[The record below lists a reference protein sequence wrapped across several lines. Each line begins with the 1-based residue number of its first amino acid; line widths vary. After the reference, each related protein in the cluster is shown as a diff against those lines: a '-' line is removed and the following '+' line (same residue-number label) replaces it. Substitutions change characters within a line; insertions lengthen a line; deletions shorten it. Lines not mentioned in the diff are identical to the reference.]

1 MSLSKERRIAITLH
15 AVEKLIDIEILK
27 LRKINGLSS
36 YKERIINALKDI
48 YLFFDLDDTSAILE
62 VYSFKEEELRN
73 KEDFYKKMNMKEDHV
88 SNNRVEFVVSIYN
101 ELVEYAGSTV
111 YGICQT
117 QKSKHFELYDLEHKF
132 WDIVSDFSDEKDLP
146 TALISRLYSH
156 FSTEK
161 LEYDRKIY
169 DISNLSSTDWFQKK
183 KDEFSNY
190 SWSEL
195 NSKKTLYDHL
205 EHLEKNTEEEDEKPK
220 IKNDFIAQR
229 MAKYKKERDNV
240 EHRTA
245 SLYLDLYNST
255 VQILAAYSS
264 FDSDTHSFSA
274 LNYVGYSKLIE
285 ARIYDQED
293 KDLLIDSEFSN
304 SLSNKDIETI
314 LILFPELGLTG
325 FMIEGEDKFTRVGS
339 GNTFKDRDGNITH
352 ENMTH
357 GKWSLQKLTITLS
370 SKAKWDSNHNNGL
383 ERLLKCLNAEKNL
396 VFIDEKP
403 VISL

>member
-1 MSLSKERRIAITLH
+1 MSLSKETRIAITLH
-15 AVEKLIDIEILK
+15 AVEKLIDIEVFK

-36 YKERIINALKDI
+36 YKEKIVNALKDI
-48 YLFFDLDDTSAILE
+48 YLFFDLDDTSSILE
-62 VYSFKEEELRN
+62 IYNFKEEQLRN
-73 KEDFYKKMNMKEDHV
+73 KENFYKKMNMEEDFV

-101 ELVEYAGSTV
+101 ELVEYAGSSV

-117 QKSKHFELYDLEHKF
+117 QKSKHFELYDLEYKF

-146 TALISRLYSH
+146 TALISRLYSR

-169 DISNLSSTDWFQKK
+169 DISNLSSTEWFQKK

-195 NSKKTLYDHL
+195 DSKKTLYDHL
-205 EHLEKNTEEEDEKPK
+205 EHLEKNIEEEKPK
-220 IKNDFIAQR
+220 IKNDYIAQR
-229 MAKYKKERDNV
+229 MANYKKERDNI
-240 EHRTA
+240 EHKTA

-255 VQILAAYSS
+255 VQVLAAYSS
-264 FDSDTHSFSA
+264 FDLGTHSFSA

-285 ARIYDQED
+285 ARIYDKKD
-293 KDLLIDSEFSN
+293 KDLLIDSE
-304 SLSNKDIETI
+304 LSKILNNKDIETV
-314 LILFPELGLTG
+314 LLFFPELGLTG

-339 GNTFKDRDGNITH
+339 GNTFKDREGNITH

-357 GKWSLQKLTITLS
+357 GKWSLQKLSITLS
-370 SKAKWDSNHNNGL
+370 SKAKWDSNHNKGL
-383 ERLLKCLNAEKNL
+383 ERLLKSFNAEKNL